1 MSSSEEAELSG
12 DVDYQASPDEA
23 SESYDSDFSESS
35 EPGPSKRRKRD
46 RPPKATSKAEII
58 SSTTVSNIPSSEV
71 KKIDGLP
78 IPKSIWDKL
87 KDHQR
92 DGVRW
97 LWKRVGHGQGAIL
110 GDEMGL
116 GKTVQV
122 IAILSGLF
130 HDKTLRNV
138 LVVVPATL
146 QKQWVQEFQKWDTA
160 IKVKIYNSG
169 KIKPNYVYISSY
181 EKVRS
186 DASGLLDID
195 WNMVIC
201 DEGHRYMQLC
211 DVKLS
216 RFKTP
221 KSQVHDNTQHQKNQF
236 HQADNPDWLTNH
248 ELSH

>member
-1 MSSSEEAELSG
+1 MSMSSSEEAELSG
-12 DVDYQASPDEA
+12 DEDVDYRASPDEA

-58 SSTTVSNIPSSEV
+58 SSTTESNIPSSEV

-146 QKQWVQEFQKWDTA
+146 QKQWVQEFQKWNTA

-201 DEGHRYMQLC
+201 DEGHRYMQLY

-216 RFKTP
+216 
-221 KSQVHDNTQHQKNQF
+221 
-236 HQADNPDWLTNH
+236 
-248 ELSH
+248 

>member
-12 DVDYQASPDEA
+12 DEDVDYEASPDEA

-46 RPPKATSKAEII
+46 RPPKTTKSKAEII

-138 LVVVPATL
+138 LVIVPATL
-146 QKQWVQEFQKWDTA
+146 QKQWVQEFQKWNTA

-186 DASGLLDID
+186 DASGLLDVD

-201 DEGHRYMQLC
+201 DEGHR
-211 DVKLS
+211 
-216 RFKTP
+216 
-221 KSQVHDNTQHQKNQF
+221 
-236 HQADNPDWLTNH
+236 
-248 ELSH
+248 

>member
-1 MSSSEEAELSG
+1 MSSTEEAELSG
-12 DVDYQASPDEA
+12 DDDFDYKASPDEA

-46 RPPKATSKAEII
+46 RPSKAKSKADFSI
-58 SSTTVSNIPSSEV
+58 SATVSNIPSSEV

-78 IPKSIWDKL
+78 IPKSIWDQP

-138 LVVVPATL
+138 LIIVPATL
-146 QKQWVQEFQKWDTA
+146 QKQWVQE
-160 IKVKIYNSG
+160 
-169 KIKPNYVYISSY
+169 
-181 EKVRS
+181 
-186 DASGLLDID
+186 
-195 WNMVIC
+195 
-201 DEGHRYMQLC
+201 
-211 DVKLS
+211 
-216 RFKTP
+216 
-221 KSQVHDNTQHQKNQF
+221 
-236 HQADNPDWLTNH
+236 
-248 ELSH
+248 